1 VNLTGNDA
9 LTDLHGLDHLTR
21 IGGALT
27 IDFDVAL
34 AALDGLAARV
44 QVDGAIDVRGV
55 AVPADQIAAFKARFA
70 H

>member
-27 IDFDVAL
+27 IDFDVASSSQ
-34 AALDGLAARV
+34 RV
-44 QVDGAIDVRGV
+44 CKHR
-55 AVPADQIAAFKARFA
+55 
-70 H
+70 HH